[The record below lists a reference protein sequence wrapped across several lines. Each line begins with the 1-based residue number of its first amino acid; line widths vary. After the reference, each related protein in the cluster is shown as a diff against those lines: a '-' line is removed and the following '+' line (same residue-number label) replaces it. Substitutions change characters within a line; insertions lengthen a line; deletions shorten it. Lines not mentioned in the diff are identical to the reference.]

1 MTLSIASRISTAA
14 MAVFVVLTSWQATLA
29 VPGMTA

>member
-14 MAVFVVLTSWQATLA
+14 MAFFVVLTTWQATLA
-29 VPGMTA
+29 MPGLAA